1 MLANILNFNAEL
13 PEVIYWDSSFIVN
26 FCVSGVKHHSAC
38 AGFVRRLEEE
48 NILSIVSNLALD
60 EVWYALL
67 RVNLINDFEQ
77 KWHEKLRNEPEIID
91 KYVPILRRATADIL
105 MLPTVIVVET
115 PTEATLNALDF
126 IERYHLLPRDAIHL
140 STALS
145 LGVHNIVTTDLDFI
159 RIGGINVYTCNCK
172 AFVGWRD

>member
-1 MLANILNFNAEL
+1 MPANIFNFDAEL

-26 FCVSGVKHHSAC
+26 FCVDGVKYHSAC
-38 AGFVRRLEEE
+38 AEFVKRLEEE

-77 KWHEKLRNEPEIID
+77 EWHEKLRNEPEIIN

-105 MLPTVIVVET
+105 MLSNVIVVEI
-115 PTEATLNALDF
+115 PTEATLKALDF

-145 LGVHNIVTTDLDFI
+145 LGVHNIVTTNPDFT
-159 RIGGINVYTCNCK
+159 RGEGINVYTCNPK
-172 AFVGWRD
+172 AFGVRED